1 MPKIKIFVMTHT
13 IFTPPKETMYEPL
26 HVGRALG
33 QELGYTGD
41 DSGDNISELNPL
53 FGELTGFYWLWK
65 NLPYISWED
74 EEDAN
79 AKENEKLQNDDL
91 EYIGICHYRRY
102 FEGKD
107 GFLTEDEALQLMS
120 EYDMVTSQ
128 RSLSAKKTYDTYAE
142 IHHAKDMDATIASLH
157 KLYPEYDEA
166 ARVVLEGRENCFG
179 NLMILPVGEF
189 MQYSEWLFNILLDA
203 ASSIDPS
210 SYDAY
215 HKRVYGFL
223 AEVLENI
230 WVRYHER
237 SCGWKILPQK
247 ILYTQEKSETVAL
260 KLSVAELLQQNK
272 PEEARDL
279 YEKFL
284 ELRPDVAYP
293 AADLLG
299 ETPIIRH
306 LLYIIV
312 TDRAAG
318 VSGIYDETKDL
329 GELVRLY
336 RDTYDKLQILSLE
349 EDSEDV
355 ESALYFLKEHM
366 ISEAMIE
373 VMLRNDL
380 SQLFHREALRPE
392 RIRRRL
398 EM

>member
-1 MPKIKIFVMTHT
+1 M
-13 IFTPPKETMYEPL
+13 
-26 HVGRALG
+26 
-33 QELGYTGD
+33 
-41 DSGDNISELNPL
+41 
-53 FGELTGFYWLWK
+53 
-65 NLPYISWED
+65 
-74 EEDAN
+74 
-79 AKENEKLQNDDL
+79 
-91 EYIGICHYRRY
+91 
-102 FEGKD
+102 
-107 GFLTEDEALQLMS
+107 
-120 EYDMVTSQ
+120 
-128 RSLSAKKTYDTYAE
+128 
-142 IHHAKDMDATIASLH
+142 
-157 KLYPEYDEA
+157 
-166 ARVVLEGRENCFG
+166 
-179 NLMILPVGEF
+179 
-189 MQYSEWLFNILLDA
+189 
-203 ASSIDPS
+203 
-210 SYDAY
+210 
-215 HKRVYGFL
+215 
-223 AEVLENI
+223 
-230 WVRYHER
+230 RYHER